1 MVSSCFTN
9 RATRNQTCWRR
20 SKKSVLFNLMAA
32 KSKYTVHEKRLL
44 TATEGV
50 QEVSVGSNVEY
61 KRQQRGTEDQ
71 EQLGAHRAS
80 SCMEANQLR
89 ASNSAHLDKSTEAAR
104 SFAKIKWRQVSS
116 LLEVAISGGHSKSLG
131 AAPSCKD
138 VQVVVQQ
145 VEWRSDVRK
154 SRGEGAYTMLP
165 EETDPQQH
173 HMQDFAALGYD
184 FCDGPSSD
192 DPCCV
197 VRSSRDLAEQEQC
210 KQPEL
215 KERDHVC
222 NCGVPSREMDGPSV
236 DG

>member
-1 MVSSCFTN
+1 
-9 RATRNQTCWRR
+9 
-20 SKKSVLFNLMAA
+20 
-32 KSKYTVHEKRLL
+32 
-44 TATEGV
+44 
-50 QEVSVGSNVEY
+50 
-61 KRQQRGTEDQ
+61 
-71 EQLGAHRAS
+71 
-80 SCMEANQLR
+80 MEANQLR

-197 VRSSRDLAEQEQC
+197 TALCARRETLQNKNSANSQNSRNETTCATVGFQVA
-210 KQPEL
+210 KW
-215 KERDHVC
+215 
-222 NCGVPSREMDGPSV
+222 MDRQ
-236 DG
+236 